1 VPTIRERAGQFQVQ
15 VRMSGFPTRT
25 ASFPTRRMAERWAK
39 TIEADMIEG
48 RHFRSVE
55 ARRRTLGETIDR
67 YIEEEIPK
75 KRDGSTSRSNLPWW
89 KKHLGHLKLADVTP
103 AILVEHRGKLARE
116 TFTRAKPG
124 SARTTVKR
132 GELPNRHARSP
143 ATVNRYLAALSHV
156 FTVAR
161 KEWHWV
167 SHNPFDGV
175 GKLQEGRG
183 RVRFLSEEERTA
195 LLRKT
200 VKDPVLHTFVVLAL
214 STAARAGE
222 LLNLEWRDVDL
233 KEGRLLLRI
242 TKNATPRTAWLHAE
256 ARRLLTEHGRIR
268 RLAEPRVFVSPTGR
282 LYRYDKAFQAACD
295 AAQIESFRFHDLRH
309 SAATYLAR
317 EGASEQ
323 QLRAI
328 GGWKS
333 GVVSR
338 YVHLAAT
345 ETRDVV
351 ERMNERIL
359 GK

>member
-1 VPTIRERAGQFQVQ
+1 
-15 VRMSGFPTRT
+15 MNGFPTRT

-55 ARRRTLGETIDR
+55 ARRRTLGEAIDR
-67 YIEEEIPK
+67 YLEEELPK
-75 KRDGSTSRSNLPWW
+75 KRNGSTSRSNLPWW
-89 KKHLGHLKLADVTP
+89 KKQLGHLKLADVTP

-116 TFTRAKPG
+116 TFTRAKSD
-124 SARTTVKR
+124 SARTTVRK
-132 GELPNRHARSP
+132 GDLPNRHSRSA

-175 GKLQEGRG
+175 GKLHESRG

-195 LLRKT
+195 LLRET

-222 LLNLEWRDVDL
+222 LWNLTWQDVDL
-233 KEGRLLLRI
+233 KDGRLLFRI
-242 TKNATPRTAWLHAE
+242 TKNATPRMAWLHAE
-256 ARRLLTEHGRIR
+256 AKRLLAEHGTVRRLGNNW
-268 RLAEPRVFVSPTGR
+268 VFVSPTGR
-282 LYRYDKAFQAACD
+282 RYRYEKVFRAACE
-295 AAQIESFRFHDLRH
+295 AAGIEGFRFHDLRH

-323 QLRAI
+323 QLKAI

-345 ETRDVV
+345 ETRDIVQK
-351 ERMNERIL
+351 MNEKIL
-359 GK
+359 GNRSGRDAAQ

>member
-1 VPTIRERAGQFQVQ
+1 MPTIRERGGQFQVQ

-124 SARTTVKR
+124 SPRTTVKP
-132 GELPNRHARSP
+132 GALPNRHVRSP

-161 KEWHWV
+161 KEWRWV

-175 GKLQEGRG
+175 GKLHEGRG

-195 LLRKT
+195 LLRET
-200 VKDPVLHTFVVLAL
+200 ANDPVLHTFVVLA
-214 STAARAGE
+214 T
-222 LLNLEWRDVDL
+222 
-233 KEGRLLLRI
+233 
-242 TKNATPRTAWLHAE
+242 
-256 ARRLLTEHGRIR
+256 
-268 RLAEPRVFVSPTGR
+268 
-282 LYRYDKAFQAACD
+282 
-295 AAQIESFRFHDLRH
+295 
-309 SAATYLAR
+309 
-317 EGASEQ
+317 
-323 QLRAI
+323 
-328 GGWKS
+328 
-333 GVVSR
+333 
-338 YVHLAAT
+338 
-345 ETRDVV
+345 
-351 ERMNERIL
+351 
-359 GK
+359 